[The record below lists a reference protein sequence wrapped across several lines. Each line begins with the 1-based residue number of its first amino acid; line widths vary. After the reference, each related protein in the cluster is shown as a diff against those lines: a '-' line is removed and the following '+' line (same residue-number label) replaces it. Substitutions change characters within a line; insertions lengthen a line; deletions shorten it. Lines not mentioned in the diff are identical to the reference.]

1 MNSPE
6 TTGPQLDR
14 VQRNALIFGVIG
26 IALAIIFGLRGSQ
39 QFFRSY
45 LLAYVYWVSIP
56 LGCMAILMMHHL
68 TGGWWGLPIRR
79 ILEAGTRTMQFMAIL
94 FIPVLI
100 GMPQLY
106 AWDRIQDVQADPILQ
121 DKRWY
126 LNPGGFIVRAIVYF
140 AIWMAL
146 AYLLNKWSREQD
158 RTGDRALAGRM
169 SKLSGPGLVLWGFLV
184 SGAAIDWVMSLEP
197 HWFSTIYGML
207 FIVIEALA
215 AMSFAVFVLRM
226 LSNHPPIKDSVAPSR
241 FNDLG
246 NLMLVFVMLWA
257 YLAFDQLIIIWAGNL
272 KDEIPWYTQRAFGG
286 WAPVGVILVV
296 FHFFVPFLLLLQRSV
311 KRRLKLLAMVAGWIV
326 ALTLIDVYWIVAP
339 SYEKYAPR
347 VHLMD
352 VFAVIGIGGL
362 WIAAFT
368 WQLKKMP
375 LLPLHDPRFEGVLQH
390 EHGD

>member
-1 MNSPE
+1 MNSQE

-14 VQRNALIFGVIG
+14 VQRNALICGVIG
-26 IALAIIFGLRGSQ
+26 IALAIVFGLRESQ

-45 LLAYVYWVSIP
+45 LMAYVYWISIP

-79 ILEAGTRTMQFMAIL
+79 ILEAGTRTMQLMAIL

-106 AWDRIQDVQADPILQ
+106 AWDRIQNVQADPILQ

-126 LNPGGFIVRAIVYF
+126 LNSGGFITRAIIYF
-140 AIWMAL
+140 AIWL
-146 AYLLNKWSREQD
+146 GVVYLLNKWSREQD

-226 LSNHPPIKDSVAPSR
+226 LSNRPPIKDSVVPNR

-257 YLAFDQLIIIWAGNL
+257 YLAFDQLLIIWAGNL

-311 KRRLKLLAMVAGWIV
+311 KRRLKVLAMVAGWIV
-326 ALTLIDVYWIVAP
+326 ALTLIDIYWIVVP

-347 VHLMD
+347 VHWMD

-362 WIAAFT
+362 WVAAFT

-390 EHGD
+390 GHGD